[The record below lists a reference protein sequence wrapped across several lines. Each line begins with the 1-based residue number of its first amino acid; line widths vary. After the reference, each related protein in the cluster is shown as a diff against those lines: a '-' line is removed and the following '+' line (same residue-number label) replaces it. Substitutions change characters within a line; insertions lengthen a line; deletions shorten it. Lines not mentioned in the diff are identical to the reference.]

1 MYAIE
6 FRTKIKNGTIEIPRE
21 YHDRLR
27 NRAGED
33 VRVIVLT
40 GEYSRVETAEEGTN
54 LIEELL
60 TAPLQIPDFVPLNRE
75 EAHDRP

>member
-21 YHDRLR
+21 YQDRLR
-27 NRAGED
+27 KQAGED

-40 GEYSRVETAEEGTN
+40 GEYSRSAAEEGSD
-54 LIEELL
+54 LIAELL
-60 TAPLQIPDFVPLNRE
+60 TAPLRIPDFTPLNRE
-75 EAHDRP
+75 EAHDRS